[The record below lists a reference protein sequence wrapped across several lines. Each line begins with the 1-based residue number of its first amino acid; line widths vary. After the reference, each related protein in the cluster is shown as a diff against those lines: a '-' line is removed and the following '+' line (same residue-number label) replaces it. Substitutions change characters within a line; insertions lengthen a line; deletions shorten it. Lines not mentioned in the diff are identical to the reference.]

1 MPIDCCNTTVSKHSG
16 NVSILWQKSFFA
28 FAAESRAC
36 IVKNLAMTELYWATE
51 RAVERDLLGGGKE
64 EVEIHELFHG
74 SVKGRRLS
82 FFGKERKV
90 R

>member
-1 MPIDCCNTTVSKHSG
+1 
-16 NVSILWQKSFFA
+16 
-28 FAAESRAC
+28 
-36 IVKNLAMTELYWATE
+36 MTELYWATE